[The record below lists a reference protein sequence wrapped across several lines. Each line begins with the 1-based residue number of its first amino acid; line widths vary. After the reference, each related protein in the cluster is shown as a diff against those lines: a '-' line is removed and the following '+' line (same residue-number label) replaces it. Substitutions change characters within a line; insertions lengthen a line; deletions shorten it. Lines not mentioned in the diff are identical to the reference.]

1 MSAGGRAAWAGNSGR
16 VKQKL
21 VQLLFASNNQLSP
34 IASRVVSANRPSTV
48 QHAHNVVQNKAKQL
62 DSASYTYQELRAA
75 YLQRLQQW
83 HPDKHHHH
91 YSYSPTENDDDDDDN
106 SDPSSLTAAAST
118 DKMNS
123 FVSTDY
129 EDDRQQQRQQKK
141 ELFVELQE
149 AWANYE
155 SAAKLL
161 KRVGDGGSADANF
174 TMFGVG
180 CSFADSEEE
189 RKIRDAITD
198 QACRGWFRSGLL
210 SPSSSDV
217 SDNNKTSDDSISTKT
232 QDLEISSMIESLRT
246 IPLIDDSLF
255 SEQSTI
261 HSDASYTGTV
271 KDKNGAT
278 TTSRKSLVDF
288 KPRRQSRTMSNPK
301 SNPK

>member
-16 VKQKL
+16 VKQTL
-21 VQLLFASNNQLSP
+21 VQLLFASNTKSP
-34 IASRVVSANRPSTV
+34 MASRSTV
-48 QHAHNVVQNKAKQL
+48 HAHVVQNKAKQL

-75 YLQRLQQW
+75 YLERLQQW
-83 HPDKHHHH
+83 HPDKHHPH
-91 YSYSPTENDDDDDDN
+91 YSYSSNQNDDDDDDK
-106 SDPSSLTAAAST
+106 SDPSLTAAAST

-123 FVSTDY
+123 FGSTDY
-129 EDDRQQQRQQKK
+129 HDDDRRQQQRQQNNKV
-141 ELFVELQE
+141 LFVELQE

-161 KRVGDGGSADANF
+161 KRAGDGGSADANF

-210 SPSSSDV
+210 SSDV
-217 SDNNKTSDDSISTKT
+217 SDNDNNNNNNNTSDDSISQKTK
-232 QDLEISSMIESLRT
+232 DLEISSMLESLRT

-255 SEQSTI
+255 SEPSTI
-261 HSDASYTGTV
+261 HSDASYAGTV
-271 KDKNGAT
+271 KYKNGATT

-288 KPRRQSRTMSNPK
+288 KPRRQSRTTSNQK